1 MSADPFGRRMRHDVD
16 APFDR
21 AEQVTAG
28 PERVVGDYGDV
39 VLTRQFDDR
48 FEVGH
53 VELRVADGFQIDR
66 LRSRIDQRSDAPYVV
81 AVGEPYLDTET
92 AQGDFELIVRAA
104 VDVRGAD
111 DVVAGFGEVADGQ
124 KLRRQ
129 ARCGR
134 YGRRAAFERR
144 NAVFEYGRRR
154 IGQSRVDV
162 AELLQSEPVGAFLR
176 VRKDIRRGLVNGNG
190 ARTGRGVGRL
200 SCVNLQGVEVIIS
213 FAHGFIFLIG
223 L

>member
-1 MSADPFGRRMRHDVD
+1 MY
-16 APFDR
+16 
-21 AEQVTAG
+21 E
-28 PERVVGDYGDV
+28 
-39 VLTRQFDDR
+39 VLTMLSPASARLLMAKNCADR
-48 FEVGH
+48 PDA
-53 VELRVADGFQIDR
+53 VA
-66 LRSRIDQRSDAPYVV
+66 
-81 AVGEPYLDTET
+81 T
-92 AQGDFELIVRAA
+92 
-104 VDVRGAD
+104 
-111 DVVAGFGEVADGQ
+111 
-124 KLRRQ
+124 
-129 ARCGR
+129 
-134 YGRRAAFERR
+134 AFERR

>member
-1 MSADPFGRRMRHDVD
+1 MHDVD
-16 APFDR
+16 APFER

-39 VLTRQFDDR
+39 VLTRQFDDW

-92 AQGDFELIVRAA
+92 AQGHFELIVRAA

-111 DVVAGFGEVADGQ
+111 DVVAGFGVIHGLAEHFNAGNND
-124 KLRRQ
+124 L
-129 ARCGR
+129 
-134 YGRRAAFERR
+134 AAFERR